1 MCNFLRTTGTY
12 LLKHYLPHV
21 TGQLGGA
28 LPAPCD
34 GSVVWRIIC
43 PTRWVSV
50 EWHVTSP
57 KHRVWL
63 FQALA
68 VSSVAL
74 LGPGYYQFWGLFVK
88 CQTNLAHF
96 LILLQN
102 FSYTLQC
109 KSISLSVFVAYL
121 LTICKKNPHH
131 FWHLV
136 FQGWCMFVM
145 YISRLH
151 FSVFSLSSNKA
162 ST

>member
-1 MCNFLRTTGTY
+1 MCNFPRTTGTY
-12 LLKHYLPHV
+12 LLQHYLPHV

-74 LGPGYYQFWGLFVK
+74 LGPGYYQFWGVFVK

-96 LILLQN
+96 LILLQSGQKRQTYGQFTN
-102 FSYTLQC
+102 GRLRDSSKYHVGHMRSIGASFAPKSYE
-109 KSISLSVFVAYL
+109 IRPEMAEIWPIY
-121 LTICKKNPHH
+121 
-131 FWHLV
+131 W
-136 FQGWCMFVM
+136 
-145 YISRLH
+145 
-151 FSVFSLSSNKA
+151 
-162 ST
+162 